1 MRQSTKVATEDEG
14 TVRLSVTFTQS
25 QHDQIAEIAARNE
38 VSVGYVVRKAC
49 DAFIRW
55 QATEA
60 CIHELA
66 EPSNV

>member
-1 MRQSTKVATEDEG
+1 M
-14 TVRLSVTFTQS
+14 RLSVTFTQS